1 MPYTIVIL
9 RRAQKELTELPS
21 EVYTRVRDAL
31 RKLGEDPRPPGY
43 IPAYPVCCQSCYRVS
58 PLATVECLVGR
69 CQGMCRN
76 SHERVECGH
85 WIETPVEAEHKFV
98 EVCL

>member
-21 EVYTRVRDAL
+21 EVYTRARDAL

-43 IPAYPVCCQSCYRVS
+43 IKLSGKVCAAIPTRELNAVI
-58 PLATVECLVGR
+58 G
-69 CQGMCRN
+69 
-76 SHERVECGH
+76 
-85 WIETPVEAEHKFV
+85 
-98 EVCL
+98 